1 MLTRVCSQDKV
12 ESVRRRQWS
21 DMVKDDDRSQ
31 VMKQIDANLRKVY
44 QETLEQE
51 IPERFQQL
59 LERLKERDSGD
70 DRG

>member
-1 MLTRVCSQDKV
+1 
-12 ESVRRRQWS
+12 
-21 DMVKDDDRSQ
+21 
-31 VMKQIDANLRKVY
+31 MKQIDANLRKVY